1 MTPTR
6 LSAGALAGIATA
18 TPWIGVPLGVALFVF
33 VVTLTIIDAW
43 QVRLAPNTDS
53 TTPDRLSRGV
63 PAPFHVSVRTRRRHR
78 VRQGSP
84 ADIHLEPQE
93 MDGRLDGS
101 ITARRRGR
109 HTLTRPVVRVF
120 GPLGLG
126 AWTHRPGESRDILVY
141 PDLLTAR
148 RLAHAVRTGRFQDE
162 GHRSRGRLGL
172 GTEFESIRDY
182 QPDDDIRQVN
192 WRATQRMGRP
202 MTNQYRIE
210 QDREVLCLVDTGRL
224 MASEVS
230 GRSRLDAA
238 LDAVAAVASVAD
250 VVGDRVGVLAFDSE
264 IRRHVP
270 SRRANADRV
279 LHAVF
284 DLEPRPVDSDYLL
297 AFRTAAG
304 AKRSLVMVFTDI
316 FEEAASRPL
325 VEAASILARHHAVVV
340 ASVGDAGLEVLL
352 ASPPVDTAAAAR
364 MVVAGDVVEGRRRSV
379 ARVEASGATVVE
391 AQGDDLASRCVA
403 AYLSAKAKALL

>member
-6 LSAGALAGIATA
+6 RTAGALAVIAAA
-18 TPWIGVPLGVALFVF
+18 TPWIGVRLGVVLFLFALALAMV
-33 VVTLTIIDAW
+33 DAW
-43 QVRLAPNTDS
+43 QVRVAPAAVSNV
-53 TTPDRLSRGV
+53 PDRLSRGI
-63 PAPFHVSVRTRRRHR
+63 PAPLDVVVHTRRHYRL
-78 VRQGSP
+78 RQPTP
-84 ADIHLEPQE
+84 ADVRVEPQE
-93 MDGRLDGS
+93 AQGPL
-101 ITARRRGR
+101 TATIVAGRRGR
-109 HTLTRPVVRVF
+109 HLLTRPVLRVQ

-126 AWTHRPGESRDILVY
+126 AWTHRVGTEGEVVVY

-148 RLAHAVRTGRFQDE
+148 RLAHAVRTGRFQEE
-162 GHRSRGRLGL
+162 GRRTRGQLGL

-192 WRATQRMGRP
+192 WRATQRVGRP
-202 MTNQYRIE
+202 MSNQYRVE

-224 MASEVS
+224 MAAEVN

-264 IRRHVP
+264 IRRSILP
-270 SRRANADRV
+270 RRGNADRV

-284 DLEPRPVDSDYLL
+284 DLESRPVDSDYNL

-316 FEEAASRPL
+316 FEEAAARPL

-340 ASVGDAGLEVLL
+340 ASVGDRELDLLL
-352 ASPPVDTAAAAR
+352 ATTPNHAVEAAR
-364 MVVAGDVVEGRRRSV
+364 RLVASDIVDGRRRSV
-379 ARVEASGATVVE
+379 ARIESAGATVVE
-391 AQGDDLASRCVA
+391 ASEDDLASRCVG
-403 AYLSAKAKALL
+403 AYLKAKARARL